1 MNYTILF
8 SGAGAIILGGV
19 ITVCLTYW
27 FQQKLLNQQLA
38 FQEKSHKE
46 FLLFLQNISDAFDAQ
61 LCKIG
66 TILEKIREE
75 IHG

>member
-27 FQQKLLNQQLA
+27 FQRKLLTQQLA

-61 LCKIG
+61 LAKIG
-66 TILEKIREE
+66 HILEKIREE